1 MAYNSL
7 LESKSVIT
15 TVAMLPIIKESPAAW
30 EHLCTALKKAEKIKN
45 RIYKDGKTIISF
57 NLQLYIKT
65 IMLQEK
71 VHPKRFC
78 FLRGR
83 ALVVFGA
90 LKYIEKFTDGSDPDQ
105 SFDEESMQS

>member
-1 MAYNSL
+1 
-7 LESKSVIT
+7 
-15 TVAMLPIIKESPAAW
+15 
-30 EHLCTALKKAEKIKN
+30 
-45 RIYKDGKTIISF
+45 
-57 NLQLYIKT
+57 
-65 IMLQEK
+65 MLQEK

>member
-1 MAYNSL
+1 
-7 LESKSVIT
+7 
-15 TVAMLPIIKESPAAW
+15 MLPIIKESPAAW
-30 EHLCTALKKAEKIKN
+30 EHLYTALKKAEKIKN

-57 NLQLYIKT
+57 NLQT